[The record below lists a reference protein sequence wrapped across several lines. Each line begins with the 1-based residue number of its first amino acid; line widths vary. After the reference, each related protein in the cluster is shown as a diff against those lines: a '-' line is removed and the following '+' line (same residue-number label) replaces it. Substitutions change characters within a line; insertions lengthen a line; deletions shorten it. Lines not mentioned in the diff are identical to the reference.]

1 MKKALIIGQIWP
13 EPKSSAA
20 GSRMV
25 QILELLKYKYYQ
37 LTFVSAA
44 EKSAFSFDLE
54 SLDIQT
60 ENVKLNDV
68 SFEVFLKKLNPD
80 LVLFDRFMLEEQFGW
95 RVREQVPEALT
106 ILDTEDLH
114 FLRKARQEAVK
125 KDLIWKDE
133 MLYSVLAK
141 REVASILRCDLSLII
156 SEVEIKI
163 LIEKMQVPK
172 TLLHYL
178 PFSVKEIPTNTSSF
192 EQRKDFLFIGN
203 CLHEPNL
210 DAIRVLKTEIWP
222 RLRKKVPEARLLIF
236 GAYMPESIL
245 QLNNEK
251 EGFLCL
257 DRAEGVEKV
266 MREARVFLAP
276 LRFGAGQKGKLLE
289 SMLYALPNV
298 TSEIGAE
305 GMAGNLAWNGL
316 ISSDWESF
324 SEHAAELY
332 TNKTVWEN
340 AVEKGFEL
348 LEQRFFEHTSAEK
361 FLEKIE
367 ALSHTLSTHRN
378 EHFIGQI
385 LQSNTLNAYKY
396 MSKWIEEKNK

>member
-20 GSRMV
+20 GSRML
-25 QILELLKYKYYQ
+25 QILALLKQNNYE

-54 SLDIQT
+54 SLGIQT
-60 ENVKLNDV
+60 QNVKLNDF
-68 SFEVFLKKLNPD
+68 SFEDFIKKLKPE
-80 LVLFDRFMLEEQFGW
+80 LVLFDRFMVEEQFGW

-125 KDLIWKDE
+125 KNLEWKDE
-133 MLYSVLAK
+133 LLYSELAK

-156 SEVEIKI
+156 SEVEIEN
-163 LIEKMQVPK
+163 LSEKMQVPK

-178 PFSVKEIPTNTSSF
+178 PFSVNEIPTNKESF
-192 EQRKDFLFIGN
+192 EERKDFLFIGN
-203 CLHEPNL
+203 CFHEPNL
-210 DAIRVLKTEIWP
+210 DAIRILKTEIWS
-222 RLRKKVPEARLLIF
+222 RLRKKVPEAKLLIY

-245 QLNNEK
+245 QLHNEK

-257 DRAEGVEKV
+257 DRAEELEKV

-289 SMLYALPNV
+289 SMLYGLPSV
-298 TSEIGAE
+298 TTEIGAE
-305 GMAGNLAWNGL
+305 GMVGNLAWNGF
-316 ISSDWESF
+316 ITSDWDIFCEQA
-324 SEHAAELY
+324 SEFY
-332 TNKTVWEN
+332 INKTLWEN
-340 AVEKGFEL
+340 AVQNGFQI
-348 LEQRFFEHTSAEK
+348 LEQRFLKHTSAAN
-361 FLEKIE
+361 LIEKIE
-367 ALSHTLSTHRN
+367 ELSISLSEHRKQ
-378 EHFIGQI
+378 HFIGQI
-385 LQSNTLNAYKY
+385 LQSNTLNTYKY